1 MVKLLPNSVAIC
13 VTLSYNTEMLLR
25 QLQLLKGNI
34 MRFNPESK
42 TFAKY
47 NTKQECE
54 QALAQIKEEYNNQKK
69 KIAAT
74 CTLTIK

>member
-1 MVKLLPNSVAIC
+1 MKTAFIWVLSISV
-13 VTLSYNTEMLLR
+13 LGS
-25 QLQLLKGNI
+25 
-34 MRFNPESK
+34 NPEPK

-47 NTKQECE
+47 TTKQECE

>member
-1 MVKLLPNSVAIC
+1 MSSAI
-13 VTLSYNTEMLLR
+13 VWVLSFTVL
-25 QLQLLKGNI
+25 GVI
-34 MRFNPESK
+34 PEHK